1 MSGRNRIPMTSG
13 VGTTGS
19 SNIIN
24 GGSESKECP
33 YKDRGPV
40 YSCADCIEVSQLNPL
55 WATTQSPDDCPKKGV
70 KKS

>member
-40 YSCADCIEVSQLNPL
+40 YSCVDCMKVSQLNPL
-55 WATTQSPDDCPKKGV
+55 WATTQSPDDCPKKGG
-70 KKS
+70 